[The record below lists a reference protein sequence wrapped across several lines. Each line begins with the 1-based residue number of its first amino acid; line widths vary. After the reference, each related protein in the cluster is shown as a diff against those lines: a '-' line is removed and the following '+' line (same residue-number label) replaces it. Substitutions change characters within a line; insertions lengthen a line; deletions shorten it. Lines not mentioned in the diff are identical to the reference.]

1 MNDREMRSRRLL
13 VGVLGLAL
21 LLIAFWSYS
30 TMSAAKAEAT
40 TANNELT
47 ECRGMVDSI
56 KQLNDQPRLVALEAS
71 SQTSVSEQ
79 VENLVRGVGLDTD
92 SLRTVEPLQSQRIS
106 KSQYV
111 NQPTRISIEDATLRQ
126 ILQLARD
133 LEANTAGFRVRD
145 LVLTISENAARNREL
160 WDADAVL
167 TQTVFSPTTN

>member
-13 VGVLGLAL
+13 VGLVGMAL
-21 LLIAFWSYS
+21 LLIAVWSYS
-30 TMSAAKAEAT
+30 TMLAARAEAI
-40 TANNELT
+40 TANNDLVA
-47 ECRGMVDSI
+47 CRGMVSSI
-56 KQLNDQPRLVALEAS
+56 KQLSDQPRLVALEAS

-79 VENLVRGVGLDTD
+79 VDNRRKGGGRDTD
-92 SLRTVEPLQSQRIS
+92 AVRTVEPLQSERIS
-106 KSQYV
+106 RSQYV
-111 NQPTRISIEDATLRQ
+111 NQQTRITIEDATLRQ

-145 LVLTISENAARNREL
+145 LVLTISENAGRNREL